1 MKLWVLKCKI
11 GDLEIYLTPDN
22 AHSVYKKD
30 ALKFK
35 TEASCKEYLESM
47 NTFLK
52 FCVSEESCLQDGKD

>member
-1 MKLWVLKCKI
+1 MSPRDTYLK
-11 GDLEIYLTPDN
+11 IYLTP
-22 AHSVYKKD
+22 HHQFSRSQKD